1 MIISPIFQKTLKFG
15 PLKCVYL
22 KSFVWLGNYF
32 NFIEIFK
39 NWNVVS
45 RAVFLNFDDGD
56 IDNPTGARASTAAQH
71 NASVKASVT
80 SPATASTTEMSLK
93 VIFSPWFS
101 EVLATEKKIA
111 LGKAIGGH
119 SIYRRFSCRLPCKS

>member
-1 MIISPIFQKTLKFG
+1 ML
-15 PLKCVYL
+15 LRNLYL

-32 NFIEIFK
+32 NFMEVIEKLKLF
-39 NWNVVS
+39 VY

-56 IDNPTGARASTAAQH
+56 NDNPTGARASTAAQH

-93 VIFSPWFS
+93 VIFSP
-101 EVLATEKKIA
+101 
-111 LGKAIGGH
+111 
-119 SIYRRFSCRLPCKS
+119 